1 MSAILATSG
10 AIRSLVDGTL
20 RLTVD
25 IEPKDAQAAFALFGK
40 PGSPVALARITNEA
54 AVEHDR
60 KAQAQPP
67 AEPLER
73 KQLSV
78 ASKVALTVADPEFH
92 DFMRDPRNGFLKRW
106 ANVGGLSDDADT
118 AEGIVKAW
126 VGVDRKRDIAGND
139 EALRKW
145 LQLHRDFQNWLGHQA
160 LAKRSGA
167 AA

>member
-1 MSAILATSG
+1 MTAILATSG

-25 IEPKDAQAAFALFGK
+25 IDPKDAQEAFALFGR

-73 KQLSV
+73 KPMAL
-78 ASKVALTVADPEFH
+78 ASKVAMTCLQPSFHAYLKDRDEDRWLHSPDDRPELLPEIRARFFVCIECGVRSRSEITEGSRAARIWADLE
-92 DFMRDPRNGFLKRW
+92 
-106 ANVGGLSDDADT
+106 ADYHHWQRT
-118 AEGIVKAW
+118 G
-126 VGVDRKRDIAGND
+126 
-139 EALRKW
+139 EA
-145 LQLHRDFQNWLGHQA
+145 A
-160 LAKRSGA
+160 
-167 AA
+167 

>member
-73 KQLSV
+73 KPMPLPSR
-78 ASKVALTVADPEFH
+78 VALTCQSPSFQQFLASHRPFAWEQAQISVGHSTDLKFSKEAWAADVVKTFCGVSSRKEITP
-92 DFMRDPRNGFLKRW
+92 GSTAAKGW
-106 ANVGGLSDDADT
+106 ADLEADYHHWQRT
-118 AEGIVKAW
+118 
-126 VGVDRKRDIAGND
+126 
-139 EALRKW
+139 
-145 LQLHRDFQNWLGHQA
+145 
-160 LAKRSGA
+160 GA

>member
-40 PGSPVALARITNEA
+40 PGPPVALARITNEA

-73 KQLSV
+73 KPLSL
-78 ASKVALTVADPEFH
+78 ASKVAITCGEPSFHLFLAHERPNTWRDAMNHVRADENLPTVRKNLA
-92 DFMRDPRNGFLKRW
+92 
-106 ANVGGLSDDADT
+106 
-118 AEGIVKAW
+118 AW
-126 VGVDRKRDIAGND
+126 VVRKLCAVTSRSEITAG
-139 EALRKW
+139 
-145 LQLHRDFQNWLGHQA
+145 
-160 LAKRSGA
+160 SGA
-167 AA
+167 ANRWEDLETDYHHWQRTGAAA

>member
-60 KAQAQPP
+60 QAQAQPP

-73 KQLSV
+73 KPLSL
-78 ASKVALTVADPEFH
+78 ASKVALRCRERSFQSFLSREKQGAWRQALNTGFVTEDLDESRTNFAADAVRIVCEVKSRSEIVPGS
-92 DFMRDPRNGFLKRW
+92 DAAKRW
-106 ANVGGLSDDADT
+106 DTLEADYHHWQRT
-118 AEGIVKAW
+118 
-126 VGVDRKRDIAGND
+126 
-139 EALRKW
+139 
-145 LQLHRDFQNWLGHQA
+145 
-160 LAKRSGA
+160 GA